1 MPNGKILIDDNSLY
15 YNNDKN
21 EIIHT
26 ITTNE
31 VAICHRNI
39 FTKEYSHVF
48 NDETIYHSGS
58 RVFDVECIN
67 FQELN
72 IIPIYCICSLHCTQG
87 NVNIISTDES
97 DGFYLHMGVSN
108 SSYTL
113 AEINK
118 EKSTWVFT
126 PRVITNSYIYCFNFS
141 GAIVNCNNDAPI
153 YENINNL
160 SYQIEMASY
169 GTPYSNLSGQL
180 NISIHVDVLT
190 IGMFA

>member
-1 MPNGKILIDDNSLY
+1 MK
-15 YNNDKN
+15 
-21 EIIHT
+21 
-26 ITTNE
+26 TNE

-39 FTKEYSHVF
+39 FTKEYSHTF
-48 NDETIYHSGS
+48 NDETIYHSGAT
-58 RVFDVECIN
+58 VFNVECIN

-72 IIPIYCICSLHCTQG
+72 IIPIYCISLLNCTQG
-87 NVNIISTDES
+87 NVNITSTDES
-97 DGFYLHMGVSN
+97 DGFDLRMDVSD
-108 SSYTL
+108 SRYTL
-113 AEINK
+113 ADINK

-141 GAIVNCNNDAPI
+141 GAIVNCNNNASR

-160 SYQIEMASY
+160 SYKIEMASY

-190 IGMFA
+190 IGMLS